1 MQPLRPQLRKQS
13 RTPAPANIHRLTR
26 SPPSRMSSSRP
37 RRCISC
43 VIRRGVTWIM
53 VIMVIIR
60 AMDTTAGLIRRCRFL
75 LDLVAAFMEAAT
87 TVAAFA
93 EVIST
98 EAVCAVVAVA
108 RAEEAVVAARAE
120 EAVVGGA
127 PVGGVVAGP
136 AAAA

>member
-1 MQPLRPQLRKQS
+1 
-13 RTPAPANIHRLTR
+13 
-26 SPPSRMSSSRP
+26 
-37 RRCISC
+37 
-43 VIRRGVTWIM
+43 M

-120 EAVVGGA
+120 EAVVAVA
-127 PVGGVVAGP
+127 PVVVVVAVP
-136 AAAA
+136 AAAAVGIAKFNSSLAAANLRKPFGRRVFPYCLAK